1 VRESIW
7 AAMVAGLLLL
17 SNPAFAQLE
26 IIKRHFAED
35 ADLVKSLQQ
44 GGYILYWRHT
54 KTNHEQLDQ
63 KDVDF
68 KDCLTQRNLSS
79 TGREQAS
86 AIGTA
91 IKALHI
97 KIGKTYTSPFC
108 RCRDTAGIAF
118 GDYEVVKGL
127 RFSIT
132 AGSNETRDLVQVLR
146 KMLVDKP
153 ASGGNTVIVSHAA
166 NLKETTGL
174 WPKPEGAMEVFRP
187 LDDGRVEYYG
197 KLQEQDWQ
205 RLVEL
210 NL

>member
-1 VRESIW
+1 MRESIRIM
-7 AAMVAGLLLL
+7 AVAGLLLL
-17 SNPAFAQLE
+17 SSTVFAQLE
-26 IIKRHFAED
+26 IVKRHFTED
-35 ADLVKSLQQ
+35 ADLVKSLQE
-44 GGYILYWRHT
+44 GGYILYWRHA
-54 KTNHEQLDQ
+54 KINHEQLDQ

-68 KDCLTQRNLSS
+68 KDCLTQRNLSNS
-79 TGREQAS
+79 GREQAS

-97 KIGKTYTSPFC
+97 KIDKTYTSPFC

-118 GDYEVVKGL
+118 GDYEVIEGL

-132 AGSNETRDLVQVLR
+132 ASSDETRELVQVLSN
-146 KMLVDKP
+146 MLVDSP
-153 ASGGNTVIVSHAA
+153 VPGSNTVIVSHAA

-174 WPKPEGAMEVFRP
+174 WPKPEGTIEVFRP